1 MSVLLLNSPG
11 ESAVQTGPSASL
23 QGDGGTVAFSSLSN
37 SLLVMAVFPFPR
49 PHGHSNKENIIPP
62 QRERLINE

>member
-1 MSVLLLNSPG
+1 M
-11 ESAVQTGPSASL
+11 QTGPSASL
-23 QGDGGTVAFSSLSN
+23 QGDGGTVDFSSLSN
-37 SLLVMAVFPFPR
+37 SLLVMALFPFPG